1 MESILNSIKK
11 LIGPSAVYNNFDTDL
26 IIHINS
32 VFTILHQLGVGPSEG
47 YRITSEHNTW
57 DEFIPDDIQIE
68 LVKTYVYLKV
78 KLIFDPPDRAAVL
91 EAMNNTIIECECRL
105 QMAAELAQKNR
116 EEV

>member
-1 MESILNSIKK
+1 MDSILTTIKK

-32 VFTILHQLGVGPSEG
+32 VFTILHQLGVGPPKA
-47 YRITSEHNTW
+47 YRITDEYNTW
-57 DEFIPDDIQIE
+57 SEFLSDEEQLE
-68 LVKTYVYLKV
+68 LAKSYIYLKV

-91 EAMNNTIIECECRL
+91 QAMTDTIKECESRL
-105 QMAAELAQKNR
+105 QMAAESGQQT